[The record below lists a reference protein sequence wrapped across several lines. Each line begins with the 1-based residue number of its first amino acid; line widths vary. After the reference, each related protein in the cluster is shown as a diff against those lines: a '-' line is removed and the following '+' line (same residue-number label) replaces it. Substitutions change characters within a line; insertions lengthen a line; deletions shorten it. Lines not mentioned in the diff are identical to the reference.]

1 MKKAVPVLITEL
13 VISLIFAFA
22 SGNCIFSYEFFT
34 VFGLGNL
41 IIGLLS
47 FVISLI
53 IYFVDN
59 ETGKP
64 WFIASGIILLLGG
77 LTCSVFPLDLG
88 R

>member
-1 MKKAVPVLITEL
+1 MKKALPILITEL
-13 VISLIFAFA
+13 VISLIFAF
-22 SGNCIFSYEFFT
+22 SLSDGLNYGFFT
-34 VFGLGNL
+34 MFGLGNL

-47 FVISLI
+47 FITSLI

-77 LTCSVFPLDLG
+77 LTCSIFALDLG
-88 R
+88 PN

>member
-1 MKKAVPVLITEL
+1 MSDGVNY
-13 VISLIFAFA
+13 
-22 SGNCIFSYEFFT
+22 GFFT

-53 IYFVDN
+53 IYLVDN

-64 WFIASGIILLLGG
+64 WFIASGIVLLLGG
-77 LTCSVFPLDLG
+77 LTCSIFPIG
-88 R
+88 FGN

>member
-1 MKKAVPVLITEL
+1 MKKALPILITEL

-22 SGNCIFSYEFFT
+22 SSDGINYDFLT
-34 VFGLGNL
+34 MFGLGNL
-41 IIGLLS
+41 IMGLLS

-64 WFIASGIILLLGG
+64 WFIASGIVLLLGG
-77 LTCSVFPLDLG
+77 LTCSIFPLDYG
-88 R
+88 Q